1 MENSFLKERVGRLEE
16 QVDMLADQIAAV
28 QRQRAVLLAT
38 KDGSHEIHG
47 EWPPS
52 HGTIWHVTASGS
64 FFSGQ
69 NRRAP
74 KTVHISMEKMESTE
88 VFFLMSISFGVNLNS
103 LNLY

>member
-16 QVDMLADQIAAV
+16 QVEMLADKIAAV

-64 FFSGQ
+64 FFCGQ
-69 NRRAP
+69 NGRAP
-74 KTVHISMEKMESTE
+74 CRSHFNGKNGIDRR
-88 VFFLMSISFGVNLNS
+88 FFLMSISFGVNLNS

>member
-1 MENSFLKERVGRLEE
+1 M
-16 QVDMLADQIAAV
+16 
-28 QRQRAVLLAT
+28 AT
-38 KDGSHEIHG
+38 KSWHDMARDGKWI
-47 EWPPS
+47 
-52 HGTIWHVTASGS
+52 V
-64 FFSGQ
+64 FSGQ